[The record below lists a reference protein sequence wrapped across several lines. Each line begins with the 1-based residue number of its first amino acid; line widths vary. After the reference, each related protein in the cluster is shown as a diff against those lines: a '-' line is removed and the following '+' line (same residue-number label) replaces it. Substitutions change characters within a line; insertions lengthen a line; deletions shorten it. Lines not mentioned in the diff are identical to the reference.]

1 MECRNCGKP
10 LEDGL
15 QVCPN
20 CGTVAEELREMTGD
34 SAWEGIPR
42 TPGNR
47 NLTMKEFFNH
57 QVMRKHR
64 DYLWIAAIGIYFIA
78 FSNLFMDA
86 FAVVDLAGILSDLIV
101 LGLGLGMHLGKSR
114 VCAVLLT
121 ISAVLSIGSAISV
134 WLTMI
139 CIIGTVQTFEMKAA
153 WNTYQQKGDYPGIW

>member
-15 QVCPN
+15 RVCPY

-42 TPGNR
+42 APGSR

-64 DYLWIAAIGIYFIA
+64 DYLWIAAIGAYFA
-78 FSNLFMDA
+78 ALSSLFVNT
-86 FAVVDLAGILSDLIV
+86 FAVFDLAGIISALIV
-101 LGLGLGMHLGKSR
+101 LGLALGMHLGKSR

-121 ISAVLSIGSAISV
+121 VLVVPGGGGALRLGLAGVCVIGVI
-134 WLTMI
+134 
-139 CIIGTVQTFEMKAA
+139 QTFEMKAA
-153 WNTYQQKGDYPGIW
+153 WNTYQQRGDYPGLW